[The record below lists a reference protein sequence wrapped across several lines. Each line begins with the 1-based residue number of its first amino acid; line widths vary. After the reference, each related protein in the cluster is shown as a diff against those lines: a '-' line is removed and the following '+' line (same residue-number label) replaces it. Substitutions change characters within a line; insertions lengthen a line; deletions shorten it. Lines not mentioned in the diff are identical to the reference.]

1 MGTYAITAALGT
13 LAAQNYTFTFASGTL
28 SVTAATLTVTANDAS
43 RGQGQADPA
52 YTASYS
58 GFVLGQTIGDSGVT
72 GSPSLTSNDTTAS
85 PPGTYTITAAQGSLS
100 AENYTFSFVNGTLTV
115 TGPSVPRI
123 TPTSVTSATT
133 LSGPLV
139 ADLGGVGAGNSTE
152 YLLTGSTTTL
162 DLGSVDL
169 SLDYVNGY
177 VPAVGDRITLVQNN
191 TGNANAVTGVF
202 DDASGVPLQNGAEV
216 YATDTN
222 GNVIDDA
229 AGNPVYFRIFYPGG
243 GVGPDG
249 TTTSNQNVYLVR
261 QAPVTI
267 VGSSQPESSGLV
279 DPTTGL
285 PVQGI
290 QYDAGDPTLYGPTN
304 YQYVDA
310 SGTPGTPVVTST
322 VGPSGVAYDPIV
334 PVSVTT
340 ATTLSTEFDA
350 QLQGI
355 GPYNASEYAVSGGGA
370 LNLNNEALT
379 LSYIDGYV
387 PAVGDRIT
395 LVQNTTGNANAV
407 TRRTSTMLP
416 ASS

>member
-1 MGTYAITAALGT
+1 M
-13 LAAQNYTFTFASGTL
+13 
-28 SVTAATLTVTANDAS
+28 
-43 RGQGQADPA
+43 
-52 YTASYS
+52 
-58 GFVLGQTIGDSGVT
+58 
-72 GSPSLTSNDTTAS
+72 
-85 PPGTYTITAAQGSLS
+85 
-100 AENYTFSFVNGTLTV
+100 
-115 TGPSVPRI
+115 
-123 TPTSVTSATT
+123 TSATT

-191 TGNANAVTGVF
+191 TGNAAAVTGIF

-267 VGSSQPESSGLV
+267 VGSSQPESSGLI

-290 QYDAGDPTLYGPTN
+290 QYDAGDPAVFDNG
-304 YQYVDA
+304 YQYVDK
-310 SGTPGTPVVTST
+310 SGTSIIFQPQTPVVTST

-355 GPYNASEYAVSGGGA
+355 GPYNASQYAVSGGGA

-395 LVQNTTGNANAV
+395 LVQNTTGNADAV
-407 TRRTSTMLP
+407 TGHFDN
-416 ASS
+416 ASGQ